1 MTHKKIL
8 LVLAWFSIT
17 K

>member
-1 MTHKKIL
+1 MIHKKIL
-8 LVLAWFSIT
+8 LVLAWFPIT

>member
-1 MTHKKIL
+1 MTHIKIL
-8 LVLAWFSIT
+8 LVLAWFPIT